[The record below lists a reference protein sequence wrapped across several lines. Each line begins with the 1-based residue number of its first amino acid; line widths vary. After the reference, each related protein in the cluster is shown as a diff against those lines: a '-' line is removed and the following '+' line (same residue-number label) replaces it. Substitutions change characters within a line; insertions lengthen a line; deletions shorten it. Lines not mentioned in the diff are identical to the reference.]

1 MCLRW
6 DRCSFITDSV
16 PGTCPSSQDP
26 AGKKA
31 NKEQVCCFFFF
42 FLVGAEWGR
51 GRNLSHSDL
60 RHSKG
65 LEAPGRD
72 H

>member
-31 NKEQVCCFFFF
+31 NKEQVFFVFF
-42 FLVGAEWGR
+42 FLWGQNGVGGETSHTVTCDTLR
-51 GRNLSHSDL
+51 G
-60 RHSKG
+60 
-65 LEAPGRD
+65 
-72 H
+72 